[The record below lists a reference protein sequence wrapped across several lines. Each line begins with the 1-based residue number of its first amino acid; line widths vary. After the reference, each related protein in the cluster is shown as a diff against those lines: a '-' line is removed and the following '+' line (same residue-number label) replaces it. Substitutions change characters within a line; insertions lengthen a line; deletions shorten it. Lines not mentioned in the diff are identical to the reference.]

1 MFYLLAAWLTRV
13 TVVLV
18 DDYGVLY
25 ILHVDVPEVDVFGIS
40 FSSLHNRKQ
49 FCE

>member
-1 MFYLLAAWLTRV
+1 MFHLLAAWLARV

-25 ILHVDVPEVDVFGIS
+25 ILHPDVLEVDVFGVS
-40 FSSLHNRKQ
+40 FSSLHNGKQ